1 MRAMKDTGCPM
12 NDTNPRIELY
22 REAIT
27 LEVQRANLQSQL
39 GAIRVEID
47 ALNSRLV
54 TIKQSLFTAAALQ
67 EPKEPKAPKGPKPPR
82 AGRGELKAQVL
93 TALVAAG
100 DRGLK
105 VKEIANTLG
114 VKPAN
119 IYSFFQTV
127 HLKFPQIKKIGDA
140 QYRLEGEIPAEDLV
154 VPVRKS
160 APQGKRR
167 GGKRNYS
174 TRPLSPRGALASRIV
189 AALQESG
196 EAGMKVRDIAEKL
209 NVKVKNLFIWFA
221 TTGKKNAN
229 IKKVGESL
237 YRLEA

>member
-1 MRAMKDTGCPM
+1 MRDTGRPM

-27 LEVQRANLQSQL
+27 LEEQRANLQSQL
-39 GAIRVEID
+39 GNIRAEID
-47 ALNSRLV
+47 TLNSRLV
-54 TIKQSLFTAAALQ
+54 TIKQSLFTAAALT

-100 DRGLK
+100 ERGLK

-127 HLKFPQIKKIGDA
+127 HLKFPQVKKIGDA
-140 QYRLEGEIPAEDLV
+140 QYRLEGEIPAEALV

-160 APQGKRR
+160 ASKGKR

-174 TRPLSPRGALASRIV
+174 TKPLSPRGALAARIV

-209 NVKVKNLFIWFA
+209 GVKVKNLFIWFA
-221 TTGKKNAN
+221 TTGKKNTS
-229 IKKVGESL
+229 IKKIGESL